1 MSADKHP
8 IVIKRVVAGGGGHH
22 GGGWKI
28 AYADFMTA
36 MMAFFLVM
44 WLLSISTPKQR
55 EGIAEHFRMPLRVAL
70 AGGEKSS
77 LSSSVIP
84 GGGDDPMKKDG
95 EVNQAESPSEDEL
108 DADRLATMK
117 KRLDAIIENSPAFK
131 QFRSQILIDITTE
144 GLRLQIVDSAN
155 RPMFDLAS
163 ARVVPHMRAILR
175 ELAPALNDLPNKITL
190 SGHTDAIVYTNG
202 DKSYGNWEL
211 SADRANAS
219 RRELV
224 TGGMQED
231 KVLRVVGLADSMHLD
246 KAQPRN
252 PINRRIS
259 IIVLNRRTQDR
270 IERENEGGI
279 ASTTAGAPGA
289 PGAPAVVPAAPAAPA
304 GPASDN
310 LKPTAF
316 KPAVP
321 SR

>member
-1 MSADKHP
+1 MSADKHRV
-8 IVIKRVVAGGGGHH
+8 IVKKVGGGHGGHH

-55 EGIAEHFRMPLRVAL
+55 EGIAEHFRMPLKVAL
-70 AGGEKSS
+70 SGGEKSS

-84 GGGDDPMKKDG
+84 GGGPDPIAEEG
-95 EVNQAESPSEDEL
+95 EEKLSDAERAEMED
-108 DADRLATMK
+108 AARLADMK
-117 KRLDAIIENSPAFK
+117 KRLDDMMENSPLFK
-131 QFRSQILIDITTE
+131 QLRSQILIDITTE
-144 GLRLQIVDSAN
+144 GLRLQIVDSDK

-175 ELAPALNDLPNKITL
+175 ELGPTLNDLPNKITL

-202 DKSYGNWEL
+202 DKAYGNWEL

-224 TGGMQED
+224 MGGMNEN

-246 KAQPRN
+246 NADPRN

-259 IIVLNRRTQDR
+259 IIVLNRQTQDR
-270 IERENEGGI
+270 IERENSGELNKPRVGTSLP
-279 ASTTAGAPGA
+279 ASTEATEVRPTSIKPSAP
-289 PGAPAVVPAAPAAPA
+289 
-304 GPASDN
+304 
-310 LKPTAF
+310 TQ
-316 KPAVP
+316 
-321 SR
+321 

>member
-1 MSADKHP
+1 MSADKL
-8 IVIKRVVAGGGGHH
+8 RVVVKKVAGGGGAHH

-70 AGGEKSS
+70 SGGEKSS

-84 GGGDDPMKKDG
+84 GGGPDPIAQEG
-95 EVNQAESPSEDEL
+95 EEKLS
-108 DADRLATMK
+108 DADRAEMEDAARLADMK
-117 KRLDAIIENSPAFK
+117 KRLDDLIENSPVFR
-131 QFRSQILIDITTE
+131 QLRSQILIDITTE
-144 GLRLQIVDSAN
+144 GLRLQIVDSDK

-175 ELAPALNDLPNKITL
+175 ELGPALNDLPNKITL

-202 DKSYGNWEL
+202 DKAYGNWEL

-224 TGGMQED
+224 TGGMNEN

-246 KAQPRN
+246 NAEPRN

-259 IIVLNRRTQDR
+259 IIVLNRQTQDR
-270 IERENEGGI
+270 IERENSGELDKPRVGT
-279 ASTTAGAPGA
+279 SL
-289 PGAPAVVPAAPAAPA
+289 
-304 GPASDN
+304 PASAQGADAK
-310 LKPTAF
+310 LTSL
-316 KPAVP
+316 KPAVQIQ
-321 SR
+321 

>member
-1 MSADKHP
+1 MSAEKKH

-55 EGIAEHFRMPLRVAL
+55 EGIAEHFRMPLKVAIS
-70 AGGEKSS
+70 GGEKSS
-77 LSSSVIP
+77 LSTSMIP
-84 GGGDDPMKKDG
+84 GGGADPIQTVG
-95 EVNQAESPSEDEL
+95 EVQQVSQSEEEA
-108 DADRLATMK
+108 DAARLAEMK
-117 KRLDAIIENSPAFK
+117 KRLDALIENSPVFK

-144 GLRLQIVDSAN
+144 GLRLQLVDSEN

-175 ELAPALNDLPNKITL
+175 ELGPKLNELPNKITL
-190 SGHTDAIVYTNG
+190 SGHTDAFVYTNG
-202 DKSYGNWEL
+202 DKAYGNWEL

-224 TGGMQED
+224 IGGMTET
-231 KVLRVVGLADSMHLD
+231 KVLRVVGLSDSMHLD
-246 KAQPRN
+246 NAEPRN

-259 IIVLNRRTQDR
+259 IILLNRQTQDR
-270 IERENEGGI
+270 IERENSGDG
-279 ASTTAGAPGA
+279 AAARVSAARAVAPGS
-289 PGAPAVVPAAPAAPA
+289 
-304 GPASDN
+304 SDD
-310 LKPTAF
+310 LKPAAF
-316 KPAVP
+316 KPQAP
-321 SR
+321 TQ

>member
-1 MSADKHP
+1 MSAEKARI
-8 IVIKRVVAGGGGHH
+8 IVKRVAPSSGGRH

-44 WLLSISTPKQR
+44 WLLSISSPKQL

-77 LSSSVIP
+77 LSTSMIP
-84 GGGDDPMKKDG
+84 GGGDDVVKTDG
-95 EVNQAESPSEDEL
+95 EVKNADSDGDRQNQSDDAA
-108 DADRLATMK
+108 DADRLAIMK
-117 KRLDAIIENSPAFK
+117 KRLDDLIEKSPVFR

-144 GLRLQIVDSAN
+144 GLRLQIVDSDN

-163 ARVVPHMRAILR
+163 ARVVPHMQAILR
-175 ELAPALNDLPNKITL
+175 ELGPALNDLPNKITL

-202 DKSYGNWEL
+202 DRSYGNWEL

-224 TGGMQED
+224 MGGMNED
-231 KVLRVVGLADSMHLD
+231 KVLRVMGLADSMHLD
-246 KAQPRN
+246 KVNPRN

-259 IIVLNRRTQDR
+259 VIVLNHRTQER
-270 IERENEGGI
+270 IERENSGDAQTTRI
-279 ASTTAGAPGA
+279 STLTNAD
-289 PGAPAVVPAAPAAPA
+289 PAR
-304 GPASDN
+304 DN
-310 LKPTAF
+310 VKLTSF
-316 KPAVP
+316 KPPA
-321 SR
+321 RAN